1 MLKKRVIFVLLYD
14 RGTFMLSR
22 NFRLQKVGD
31 LGWLKKNYNFFRV
44 AFSIDELIILDVSRK
59 DRDEEK
65 FREHVRSLSEECF
78 IPIAAGGGIRN
89 VEHAQKL
96 LYSGADKVVVN
107 WLLAKDKNA
116 ITKIA
121 SKFGQQ
127 CLVASVDVKKIGDEL
142 RCFVENGTTMLS
154 ASLSEYLEDIMLLPI
169 GELYLNSIDRDG
181 TGQGYDYDLLD
192 SLPTPM
198 PIPII
203 LAGGAGKDIHL
214 IEGLNDSRVD
224 AVATAHLFN
233 FVGDGLINARNS
245 LYKIKMNV
253 AKWDINTAM
262 NLKGYLLSIDINET
276 N

>member
-31 LGWLKKNYNFFRV
+31 LHWLKGNYDFFRV
-44 AFSIDELIILDVSRK
+44 AFSIDELIILDVSRG

-89 VEHAQKL
+89 IEQAQKL
-96 LYSGADKVVVN
+96 LYSGADKIVVN
-107 WLLAKDKNA
+107 SLLAKDKGA

-127 CLVASVDVKKIGDEL
+127 CLVASVDVKKTKDGL
-142 RCFVENGTTMLS
+142 RCFVENGSTMLS
-154 ASLSEYLEDIMLLPI
+154 ASLSEYLKDIMLLPI
-169 GELYLNSIDRDG
+169 GELYLNSMDRDG

-192 SLPTPM
+192 SLPIPM
-198 PIPII
+198 HIPVI

-214 IEGLNDSRVD
+214 IKGLNDSRVD
-224 AVATAHLFN
+224 AVGTAHLFN

-245 LYKIKMNV
+245 LYKIGMNL
-253 AKWDINTAM
+253 AKWDIQTAM
-262 NLKGYLLSIDINET
+262 NLKGSLLSIDSDEKN
-276 N
+276 

>member
-14 RGTFMLSR
+14 KGTFMLSR

-31 LGWLKKNYNFFRV
+31 LRWLKENYDFSRI
-44 AFSIDELIILDVSRK
+44 AFSIDELIILDVSRG

-65 FREHVRSLSEECF
+65 FCEHVRSLSGECF

-89 VEHAQKL
+89 IEQAQKL
-96 LYSGADKVVVN
+96 LYSGADKIVVN
-107 WLLAKDKNA
+107 SLLAKDKDA
-116 ITKIA
+116 IKKIA

-127 CLVASVDVKKIGDEL
+127 CLVASVDVKKTGDGL

-154 ASLSEYLEDIMLLPI
+154 ASLSEYLKDIVLLPI
-169 GELYLNSIDRDG
+169 GELYLNSMDRDG

-198 PIPII
+198 HTPVI
-203 LAGGAGKDIHL
+203 LAGGAGKDTHL
-214 IEGLNDSRVD
+214 IEGLNDGRVD
-224 AVATAHLFN
+224 AVGTAHLFN

-245 LYKIKMNV
+245 LYKIGMNL
-253 AKWDINTAM
+253 AKWDIQAAM
-262 NLKGYLLSIDINET
+262 NLKGYFEGIGNSET

>member
-14 RGTFMLSR
+14 KGTFMLSR

-31 LGWLKKNYNFFRV
+31 LRWLKENYDFSRI
-44 AFSIDELIILDVSRK
+44 AFSIDELIILDVSRG
-59 DRDEEK
+59 DRDEDK
-65 FREHVRSLSEECF
+65 FREHVRSLSGECF

-89 VEHAQKL
+89 IEQAQKL
-96 LYSGADKVVVN
+96 LYSGADKIVVN
-107 WLLAKDKNA
+107 SLLAKDEDA

-127 CLVASVDVKKIGDEL
+127 CLVASVDVKKTGDGL

-154 ASLSEYLEDIMLLPI
+154 TSLAEYLKDIILLPI
-169 GELYLNSIDRDG
+169 GELYLNSMDRDG

-198 PIPII
+198 HIPVI
-203 LAGGAGKDIHL
+203 LAGGAGKDTHL
-214 IEGLNDSRVD
+214 IEGLNDGRVD
-224 AVATAHLFN
+224 AVGTAHLFN

-245 LYKIKMNV
+245 LYKIEMNL
-253 AKWDINTAM
+253 AEWDIQAAM
-262 NLKGYLLSIDINET
+262 NLKGYFKGIGNNET

>member
-1 MLKKRVIFVLLYD
+1 
-14 RGTFMLSR
+14 MLSR

-31 LGWLKKNYNFFRV
+31 LRWLKENYDFSRI
-44 AFSIDELIILDVSRK
+44 AFSIDELIILVVSRG

-65 FREHVRSLSEECF
+65 FREHVRSLSGECF

-89 VEHAQKL
+89 IEQAQKL
-96 LYSGADKVVVN
+96 LYSGADKIVVN
-107 WLLAKDKNA
+107 SLLAKDKDA
-116 ITKIA
+116 ITNIA

-127 CLVASVDVKKIGDEL
+127 CLVASVDIKKTGNGF
-142 RCFVENGTTMLS
+142 RCFVENGSTMLNT
-154 ASLSEYLEDIMLLPI
+154 SLSEYLEDIMLLPI
-169 GELYLNSIDRDG
+169 GELYLNSMDRDG

-192 SLPTPM
+192 SLPIPM
-198 PIPII
+198 HIPII

-224 AVATAHLFN
+224 AVGTAHLFN

-253 AKWDINTAM
+253 AKWDIQTAM
-262 NLKGYLLSIDINET
+262 NLKDCLLSIDNNET
-276 N
+276 S

>member
-31 LGWLKKNYNFFRV
+31 LRWLKENYDFSRI
-44 AFSIDELIILDVSRK
+44 AFSIDELIILDVSRG

-65 FREHVRSLSEECF
+65 FRENVRSLSGECF

-89 VEHAQKL
+89 IEQVQKL
-96 LYSGADKVVVN
+96 LYSGADKIVVN
-107 WLLAKDKNA
+107 SLLAKDKDA
-116 ITKIA
+116 ITNIA

-127 CLVASVDVKKIGDEL
+127 CLVASVDIKKAGDEL
-142 RCFVENGTTMLS
+142 RCFVENGSTMLNT
-154 ASLSEYLEDIMLLPI
+154 SLSEYLEDIMLLPI
-169 GELYLNSIDRDG
+169 GELYLNSMDRDG

-198 PIPII
+198 HIPII

-224 AVATAHLFN
+224 AVGTAHLFN

-245 LYKIKMNV
+245 LYKIEMNL
-253 AKWDINTAM
+253 AKWDIQTAI
-262 NLKGYLLSIDINET
+262 NLKDCLLNINNNET

>member
-14 RGTFMLSR
+14 KGTFMLSR

-31 LGWLKKNYNFFRV
+31 LRWLKENYDFSRI
-44 AFSIDELIILDVSRK
+44 AFSIDELIILDVSRG

-65 FREHVRSLSEECF
+65 FCEHVRSLSGECF

-89 VEHAQKL
+89 IEQAQKL
-96 LYSGADKVVVN
+96 LYSGADKIVVN
-107 WLLAKDKNA
+107 SLLAKDEDA

-127 CLVASVDVKKIGDEL
+127 CLVASVDVKKTGDGL

-154 ASLSEYLEDIMLLPI
+154 ASLSEYLKDIVLLPI
-169 GELYLNSIDRDG
+169 GELYLNSMDRDG

-198 PIPII
+198 HIPVI
-203 LAGGAGKDIHL
+203 LAGGAGKDTHL
-214 IEGLNDSRVD
+214 IEGLNDGRVD
-224 AVATAHLFN
+224 AVGTAHLFN

-245 LYKIKMNV
+245 LYKIGMNL
-253 AKWDINTAM
+253 AKWDIQAAM
-262 NLKGYLLSIDINET
+262 NLKGYFEGIGNSET

>member
-31 LGWLKKNYNFFRV
+31 LRWLKENYDFSRI
-44 AFSIDELIILDVSRK
+44 AFSIDELIILDVSRR
-59 DRDEEK
+59 DRDDEK

-89 VEHAQKL
+89 IEQVQKL
-96 LYSGADKVVVN
+96 LYSGADKIVVN
-107 WLLAKDKNA
+107 SLLAKDKDT
-116 ITKIA
+116 IKKIA
-121 SKFGQQ
+121 SKFGRQ
-127 CLVASVDVKKIGDEL
+127 CLIASVDVKKTSDGL
-142 RCFVENGTTMLS
+142 RCFVENGSTMLT
-154 ASLSEYLEDIMLLPI
+154 ASLSEYLKDILKLPI

-203 LAGGAGKDIHL
+203 LAGGAGKDTHL
-214 IEGLNDSRVD
+214 IEGLDDSRVD
-224 AVATAHLFN
+224 AVGIAHLFN
-233 FVGDGLINARNS
+233 FVGDGLINARN
-245 LYKIKMNV
+245 LLHKIKMNL
-253 AKWDINTAM
+253 AKWDIQTAI
-262 NLKGYLLSIDINET
+262 NLKSCLLSIDNNAT
-276 N
+276 D

>member
-31 LGWLKKNYNFFRV
+31 LRWLKENYDFSRI
-44 AFSIDELIILDVSRK
+44 AFSIDELIILDVSRGN
-59 DRDEEK
+59 RDEEK

-89 VEHAQKL
+89 IEQAQKL
-96 LYSGADKVVVN
+96 LYSGADKIVVN
-107 WLLAKDKNA
+107 SLLAKNKDTIN
-116 ITKIA
+116 KIA
-121 SKFGQQ
+121 SKFGRQ
-127 CLVASVDVKKIGDEL
+127 CLIASVDVKKTTDGP
-142 RCFVENGTTMLS
+142 RCFVENGSTMLS
-154 ASLSEYLEDIMLLPI
+154 ASLSEYLKDIIQLPI

-203 LAGGAGKDIHL
+203 LAGGAGKDTHL
-214 IEGLNDSRVD
+214 IEGLNDIRVD
-224 AVATAHLFN
+224 AVGTAHLFN
-233 FVGDGLINARNS
+233 FVGDGLINARNL
-245 LYKIKMNV
+245 LYKIKMNL
-253 AKWDINTAM
+253 AKWDIQTAM
-262 NLKGYLLSIDINET
+262 NLKSCLLSIDNNAT

>member
-14 RGTFMLSR
+14 KGTFMLSR

-31 LGWLKKNYNFFRV
+31 LRWLKENYDFSRI
-44 AFSIDELIILDVSRK
+44 AFSIDELIILDVSRG
-59 DRDEEK
+59 DRDEDK
-65 FREHVRSLSEECF
+65 FREHVRSLSGECF

-89 VEHAQKL
+89 IEQAQKL
-96 LYSGADKVVVN
+96 LYSGADKIVVN
-107 WLLAKDKNA
+107 SLLAKDEDA

-127 CLVASVDVKKIGDEL
+127 CLVASVDVKKTGDGL

-154 ASLSEYLEDIMLLPI
+154 TSLAEYLKDIILLPI
-169 GELYLNSIDRDG
+169 GELYLNSMDRDG

-198 PIPII
+198 HTPVI
-203 LAGGAGKDIHL
+203 LAGGAGKDTHL
-214 IEGLNDSRVD
+214 IEGLNDGRVD
-224 AVATAHLFN
+224 AVGTAHLFN

-245 LYKIKMNV
+245 LYKIGMNL
-253 AKWDINTAM
+253 AKWDIQAAM
-262 NLKGYLLSIDINET
+262 NLKGYFEGIGNSET